1 MRTLKQHRKE
11 AAEIKRVGGQAL
23 FNGVLMRGGGRTAS
37 AVRSMSDPNTVA
49 STLKK
54 LDKAAE
60 KTMTRFLDSLEID
73 G

>member
-1 MRTLKQHRKE
+1 MIELILNSRNFDLGS
-11 AAEIKRVGGQAL
+11 IFDWGG
-23 FNGVLMRGGGRTAS
+23 TAS